1 MAAAIQPLRRR
12 FRRVGGTKG
21 LATGLVRTFVRGCIA
36 LSCGNKP
43 SGEKSALVGLD
54 NKPIMVISD

>member
-1 MAAAIQPLRRR
+1 
-12 FRRVGGTKG
+12 VGGTGG
-21 LATGLVRTFVRGCIA
+21 LATGLVPILARGCMA

-43 SGEKSALVGLD
+43 SGEKSTLVGLS

>member
-1 MAAAIQPLRRR
+1 M
-12 FRRVGGTKG
+12 
-21 LATGLVRTFVRGCIA
+21 A

-43 SGEKSALVGLD
+43 SGEKFALAGLS